1 MTSPDH
7 VSNAATNG
15 GAAGH
20 EKYRPYAGPDLPD
33 RTWPGM
39 RIETAPVWCSVDLR
53 DGNQALIEPMDGARK
68 MRMFKLLVD
77 MGFKEIEVGFP
88 SASETDYNF
97 LRELIEGGHV
107 PDDVTIQVLT
117 QAREHLIDRTIES
130 LDGAPNAIL
139 HLYNS
144 TSTLQRRVV
153 FKADRDGVKQI
164 AVDGAKMVADRI
176 AKCGAD
182 NLRLQYSPESFTGT
196 ELDYAL
202 EVCEAVMD
210 VWQPTAANPTI
221 INLPATVE
229 MSTPNIY
236 ADQIEWMHRNFSK
249 REAVILSLHPHNDRG
264 CAVAATELGLMAGA
278 DRVEGT
284 LFGNGERTGNVDIV
298 TLGLNMFTQGVD
310 PTLTFSDI
318 NELVEAAEFCNQ
330 LPVHERHPYAGKLVH
345 TAFSGSHQDAIRKGM
360 DAIRDANSNVWEV
373 PYLPI
378 DPGDI
383 GRTFEAIIRVN
394 SQSGKAGSAYLLEA
408 DHHVRL
414 PRGAEIEFSGIVQD
428 EADKTGK
435 EITSQRI
442 WELAE
447 EHFIRQTGRFELL
460 SFDVSKATADGSTER
475 VVAKIRHDGP
485 DGKGEVDVS
494 ATGNGPIS
502 AFVEAMR
509 SAFDLEFR
517 LADFGQN
524 TRSATSKAEAAAYV
538 ELVKEIDGKAVS
550 VYGVGIDT
558 SITMAPIRAVVSAL
572 NKL

>member
-15 GAAGH
+15 GAMGH

-202 EVCEAVMD
+202 EVCEAVMN

-318 NELVEAAEFCNQ
+318 NDLVEAAEFCNQ

-360 DAIRDANSNVWEV
+360 DAIRDANSDVWEV

-460 SFDVSKATADGSTER
+460 SFDVSKATADGSPSGWWRKSAMTAR
-475 VVAKIRHDGP
+475 MAK
-485 DGKGEVDVS
+485 GKLTS
-494 ATGNGPIS
+494 APPAMARSRPLSRPCGLRSTLNSGLPIS
-502 AFVEAMR
+502 GR
-509 SAFDLEFR
+509 
-517 LADFGQN
+517 
-524 TRSATSKAEAAAYV
+524 TR
-538 ELVKEIDGKAVS
+538 
-550 VYGVGIDT
+550 
-558 SITMAPIRAVVSAL
+558 AL
-572 NKL
+572 PHQGPKPPPM

>member
-7 VSNAATNG
+7 ATGTAMNG
-15 GAAGH
+15 GGAGH
-20 EKYRPYAGPDLPD
+20 EKYRPYAGPDLTD

-53 DGNQALIEPMDGARK
+53 DGNQALIEPMDSARK

-88 SASETDYNF
+88 SASETDFSF

-117 QAREHLIDRTIES
+117 QARETLIDRTIES

-249 REAVILSLHPHNDRG
+249 RDTVILSLHPHNDRG

-310 PTLTFSDI
+310 PTLTFADI

-360 DAIRDANSNVWEV
+360 DAIRDANADVWEV

-394 SQSGKAGSAYLLEA
+394 SQSGKAGAAYLLEA

-428 EADKTGK
+428 EADETGK

-447 EHFIRQTGRFELL
+447 AHFIHQTGQFELL
-460 SFDVSKATADGSTER
+460 AFDVSKATVDGSTER
-475 VVAKIRHDGP
+475 VVAKIRHNGP
-485 DGKGEVDVS
+485 DSKGDVDVS

-538 ELVKEIDGKAVS
+538 ELVKENDGKAVS

>member
-1 MTSPDH
+1 MTSTDH
-7 VSNAATNG
+7 AA
-15 GAAGH
+15 AVKPAGRH
-20 EKYRPYAGPDLPD
+20 EKYRPFAGPDLPD
-33 RTWPGM
+33 RTWPGKH
-39 RIETAPVWCSVDLR
+39 IDKAPVWCSVDLR

-68 MRMFKLLVD
+68 MRMFKLLVA

-88 SASETDYNF
+88 SASDTDYNF
-97 LRELIEGGHV
+97 LRELIEDGHV

-130 LDGAPNAIL
+130 LDGAPKAIL

-153 FKADRDGVKQI
+153 FKSDRDGVKQI

-176 AKCGAD
+176 SKCGAD

-202 EVCEAVMD
+202 DVCEAVMD
-210 VWQPTAANPTI
+210 VWQPTATNPTI

-229 MSTPNIY
+229 MSTPNIH
-236 ADQIEWMHRNFSK
+236 ADQIEWMHRNFSN
-249 REAVILSLHPHNDRG
+249 RDAVILSLHPHNDRG

-310 PTLTFSDI
+310 PKLSFSDI
-318 NELVEAAEFCNQ
+318 NNLVETAEFCNQ
-330 LPVHERHPYAGKLVH
+330 LPIHERHPYAGKLVH

-360 DAIRDANSNVWEV
+360 DALADANQDIWEV

-414 PRGAEIEFSGIVQD
+414 PRGAEVEFSGIVQR
-428 EADKTGK
+428 EADTTGK
-435 EITSQRI
+435 EITSARI

-447 EHFIRQTGRFELL
+447 EYYIQQTGRFELL
-460 SFDVSKATADGSTER
+460 AFDVSKATADGSSER
-475 VVAKIRHDGP
+475 VVATVRHVGR
-485 DGKGEVDVS
+485 EVSIS
-494 ATGNGPIS
+494 AIGNGPIS
-502 AFVEAMR
+502 AFVDAMR
-509 SAFDLEFR
+509 NEFGLEFR

-524 TRSATSKAEAAAYV
+524 TRSATSRAEAAAYV
-538 ELVKEIDGKAVS
+538 ELVVGDGSDAKS
-550 VYGVGIDT
+550 IYGVGIDT

>member
-7 VSNAATNG
+7 VSNAATNS

-33 RTWPGM
+33 RTWPGV

-97 LRELIEGGHV
+97 LRELIEGAHV

-130 LDGAPNAIL
+130 LDGALNAIL

-153 FKADRDGVKQI
+153 FKEDRGGVKQI
-164 AVDGAKMVADRI
+164 AVDGAMMVADRI

-284 LFGNGERTGNVDIV
+284 LFGNGERTGNVDII

-360 DAIRDANSNVWEV
+360 DAIRDANSDVWEV

-460 SFDVSKATADGSTER
+460 SFDVSKATADGSSER

-485 DGKGEVDVS
+485 DGKADVDVS

-509 SAFDLEFR
+509 TAFDLEFR

-524 TRSATSKAEAAAYV
+524 TRSATSRAEAAAYV
-538 ELVKEIDGKAVS
+538 ELVKEIDGNAVS
-550 VYGVGIDT
+550 VYGIGIDT

>member
-1 MTSPDH
+1 MP
-7 VSNAATNG
+7 G
-15 GAAGH
+15 MGF
-20 EKYRPYAGPDLPD
+20 EKYRPFEGPDLGD
-33 RTWPGM
+33 RTWPSA
-39 RIETAPVWCSVDLR
+39 RINTAPVWCSVDLR
-53 DGNQALIEPMDGARK
+53 DGNQALIEPMDAARK
-68 MRMFKLLVD
+68 MRMFKILVG

-88 SASETDYNF
+88 SASDTDFNF
-97 LRELIEGGHV
+97 LRELIDGGHV

-153 FKADRDGVKQI
+153 FKSDRDGVKQI

-176 AKCGAD
+176 TKCGAE

-202 EVCEAVMD
+202 DVCEAVMD
-210 VWQPTAANPTI
+210 VWQPTAENPTI

-236 ADQIEWMHRNFSK
+236 ADQIEWMSRNFSN
-249 REAVILSLHPHNDRG
+249 RDAVILSLHPHNDRG

-284 LFGNGERTGNVDIV
+284 LFGNGERTGNVDII
-298 TLGLNMFTQGVD
+298 TLGLNMFTQGVN
-310 PTLTFSDI
+310 PTLDFSDI
-318 NELVEAAEFCNQ
+318 NELVETAEFCNQ
-330 LPVHERHPYAGKLVH
+330 LAVPERHPYAGKLVH

-360 DAIRDANSNVWEV
+360 DALADANENVWEV

-378 DPGDI
+378 DPADI

-394 SQSGKAGSAYLLEA
+394 SQSGKAGAAYLLEA

-414 PRGAEIEFSGIVQD
+414 PRAAEIEFSGIVQR
-428 EADKTGK
+428 EADTTGK

-442 WELAE
+442 WELAQ
-447 EHFIRQTGRFELL
+447 EHYIRPTGTFELV
-460 SFDVSKATADGSTER
+460 SFDVAKASRNSDDER
-475 VVAKIRHDGP
+475 VTATVMHN
-485 DGKGEVDVS
+485 GKEVGIS
-494 ATGNGPIS
+494 AIGNGPIS

-509 SAFDLEFR
+509 NEFDLNFR

-524 TRSATSKAEAAAYV
+524 TREATSKAEAAAYV
-538 ELVKEIDGKAVS
+538 ELVVENGNDVRSIF
-550 VYGVGIDT
+550 GVGIDT
-558 SITMAPIRAVVSAL
+558 SITMAPIRAVMSAL
-572 NKL
+572 NKLKDGS

>member
-1 MTSPDH
+1 MTSTDH
-7 VSNAATNG
+7 AA
-15 GAAGH
+15 AAKPAGRH
-20 EKYRPYAGPDLPD
+20 EKYRPFAGPDLPD
-33 RTWPGM
+33 RTWPGK
-39 RIETAPVWCSVDLR
+39 RINKAPVWCSVDLR

-68 MRMFKLLVD
+68 MRMFKLLVA

-88 SASETDYNF
+88 SASDTDYNF
-97 LRELIEGGHV
+97 LRELIDGGHV

-130 LDGAPNAIL
+130 LDGAHSAIL

-153 FKADRDGVKQI
+153 FKSDRDGVKQI

-176 AKCGAD
+176 SKCSAD

-202 EVCEAVMD
+202 DVCEAVME
-210 VWQPTAANPTI
+210 VWQSSTANPTI

-229 MSTPNIY
+229 MSTPNIH
-236 ADQIEWMHRNFSK
+236 ADQIEWMDRNFSN
-249 REAVILSLHPHNDRG
+249 RDAVILSLHPHNDRG

-310 PTLTFSDI
+310 PTLDFSNI
-318 NELVEAAEFCNQ
+318 NNLVETAEFCNQ
-330 LPVHERHPYAGKLVH
+330 LPIHERHPYAGKLVH

-360 DAIRDANSNVWEV
+360 EALADANQDIWEV

-408 DHHVRL
+408 DHQVRL
-414 PRGAEIEFSGIVQD
+414 PRGAEIEFSGIVQR
-428 EADKTGK
+428 EADRTGK
-435 EITSQRI
+435 EITSARI

-447 EHFIRQTGRFELL
+447 AHYIRQTGRFELL
-460 SFDVSKATADGSTER
+460 DFDVSKATTDGSAER
-475 VVAKIRHDGP
+475 VVATVRHE
-485 DGKGEVDVS
+485 GKEISVT

-502 AFVEAMR
+502 AFVDAMR
-509 SAFDLEFR
+509 TEFGLSFR

-538 ELVKEIDGKAVS
+538 ELVVGEGDDAKSI
-550 VYGVGIDT
+550 YGVGIDT

>member
-1 MTSPDH
+1 F
-7 VSNAATNG
+7 
-15 GAAGH
+15 
-20 EKYRPYAGPDLPD
+20 EKYRPFEGPDLGD
-33 RTWPGM
+33 RTWPSA
-39 RIETAPVWCSVDLR
+39 RINTAPVWCSVDLR
-53 DGNQALIEPMDGARK
+53 DGNQALIEPMDAARK
-68 MRMFKLLVD
+68 MRMFKILVG

-88 SASETDYNF
+88 SASDTDFNF
-97 LRELIEGGHV
+97 LRELIDGGHV

-153 FKADRDGVKQI
+153 FKSDRDGVKQI

-176 AKCGAD
+176 TKCGAE

-202 EVCEAVMD
+202 DVCEAVMD
-210 VWQPTAANPTI
+210 VWQPTAKNPTI

-236 ADQIEWMHRNFSK
+236 ADQIEWMSRNFSN
-249 REAVILSLHPHNDRG
+249 RDAVILSLHPHNDRG

-284 LFGNGERTGNVDIV
+284 LFGNGERTGNVDII
-298 TLGLNMFTQGVD
+298 TLGLNMFTQGVN
-310 PTLTFSDI
+310 PTLDFSDI
-318 NELVEAAEFCNQ
+318 NELVETAEFCNQ
-330 LPVHERHPYAGKLVH
+330 LPVPERHPYAGKLVH

-360 DAIRDANSNVWEV
+360 DALADANENVWEV

-378 DPGDI
+378 DPADI

-394 SQSGKAGSAYLLEA
+394 SQSGKAGAAYLLEA

-414 PRGAEIEFSGIVQD
+414 PRAAEIEFSGIVQR
-428 EADKTGK
+428 EADTTGK

-442 WELAE
+442 WELAQ
-447 EHFIRQTGRFELL
+447 EHYIRPTGTFELV
-460 SFDVSKATADGSTER
+460 SFDVAKASRNSDDER
-475 VVAKIRHDGP
+475 VTATVMHN
-485 DGKGEVDVS
+485 GKEVGIS
-494 ATGNGPIS
+494 AIGNGPIS

-509 SAFDLEFR
+509 NEFDLNFR

-524 TRSATSKAEAAAYV
+524 TREATSKAEAAAYV
-538 ELVKEIDGKAVS
+538 ELVVEDGNDVRS
-550 VYGVGIDT
+550 IFGVGIDT
-558 SITMAPIRAVVSAL
+558 SITMAPIRAVMSAL
-572 NKL
+572 NKLKDGS

>member
-1 MTSPDH
+1 MPSLR
-7 VSNAATNG
+7 
-15 GAAGH
+15 H
-20 EKYRPYAGPDLPD
+20 EKYRPFIGPDLND
-33 RTWPGM
+33 RQWPNQQI
-39 RIETAPVWCSVDLR
+39 RSAPVWCSVDLR
-53 DGNQALIEPMDGARK
+53 DGNQALIEPMDSVRK
-68 MRMFKLLVD
+68 MKMFKMLVA

-88 SASETDYNF
+88 AASDTDFNF

-107 PDDVTIQVLT
+107 PANVTIQVLT
-117 QAREHLIDRTIES
+117 QAREHLIDRTVDS
-130 LDGAPNAIL
+130 LRGSPNAIL

-164 AVDGAKMVADRI
+164 ATDGAKMVADRL
-176 AKCGAD
+176 ANAGAD

-202 EVCEAVMD
+202 DVCESVMEI
-210 VWQPTAANPTI
+210 WQSTPENPTI

-229 MSTPNIY
+229 MSAPNIY
-236 ADQIEWMHRNFSK
+236 ADQIEWMGRNFNDRKS
-249 REAVILSLHPHNDRG
+249 VILSLHPHNDRG

-284 LFGNGERTGNVDIV
+284 LFGNGERTGNVDLV
-298 TLGLNMFTQGVD
+298 TLGLNMFTQGVNPNLD
-310 PTLTFSDI
+310 FSNI
-318 NELVEAAEFCNQ
+318 NKLIETAEFCNQ

-345 TAFSGSHQDAIRKGM
+345 TAFSGSHQDAIRKGIE
-360 DAIRDANSNVWEV
+360 ALAEANDDVWEV

-378 DPGDI
+378 DPADI

-394 SQSGKAGSAYLLEA
+394 SQSGKAGAAYLLEA

-414 PRGAEIEFSGIVQD
+414 PRKAEIEFSGIVQN

-442 WELAE
+442 WELAG
-447 EHFIRQTGRFELL
+447 EHYINPRGPFELVNFG
-460 SFDVSKATADGSTER
+460 SGRASRTSGAERITATLLHE
-475 VVAKIRHDGP
+475 
-485 DGKGEVDVS
+485 GKKVDIS

-502 AFVEAMR
+502 AFVDAMR
-509 SAFDLEFR
+509 DEFGLNFR

-538 ELVKEIDGKAVS
+538 ELLHDVNDTQHS
-550 VYGVGIDT
+550 VFGVGIDT
-558 SITMAPIRAVVSAL
+558 SITLAPIRAVVSAI
-572 NKL
+572 NKLVTQ

>member
-1 MTSPDH
+1 MISTDH
-7 VSNAATNG
+7 AA
-15 GAAGH
+15 AAKPAGRH
-20 EKYRPYAGPDLPD
+20 EKYRPFAGPDLPD
-33 RTWPGM
+33 RTWPGK
-39 RIETAPVWCSVDLR
+39 RINKAPVWCSVDLR

-68 MRMFKLLVD
+68 MRMFKLLVA

-88 SASETDYNF
+88 SASDTDYNF
-97 LRELIEGGHV
+97 LRELIDGGHV
-107 PDDVTIQVLT
+107 PDNVTIQVLT

-130 LDGAPNAIL
+130 LDGAHSAIL

-153 FKADRDGVKQI
+153 FKSDRDGVKQI

-176 AKCGAD
+176 SKCSAD

-202 EVCEAVMD
+202 DVCEAVME
-210 VWQPTAANPTI
+210 VWQSSTANPTI

-229 MSTPNIY
+229 MSTPNIH
-236 ADQIEWMHRNFSK
+236 ADQIEWMDRNFSN
-249 REAVILSLHPHNDRG
+249 RDAVILSLHPHNDRG

-310 PTLTFSDI
+310 PTLDFSNI
-318 NELVEAAEFCNQ
+318 NNLVETAEFCNQ
-330 LPVHERHPYAGKLVH
+330 LPIHERHPYAGKLVH

-360 DAIRDANSNVWEV
+360 EALAHANQDIWEV

-408 DHHVRL
+408 DHQVRL
-414 PRGAEIEFSGIVQD
+414 PRGAEIEFSGIVQQ
-428 EADKTGK
+428 EADRTGK
-435 EITSQRI
+435 EISSARI

-447 EHFIRQTGRFELL
+447 AHYIRQTGRFELL
-460 SFDVSKATADGSTER
+460 DFDVSKATTDGSAER
-475 VVAKIRHDGP
+475 VVATVRYESKEIS
-485 DGKGEVDVS
+485 VT

-502 AFVEAMR
+502 AFVDAMR
-509 SAFDLEFR
+509 TEFGLSFR

-538 ELVKEIDGKAVS
+538 ELVVGEGNDAKSI
-550 VYGVGIDT
+550 YGVGIDT

>member
-1 MTSPDH
+1 MTRADH
-7 VSNAATNG
+7 AA
-15 GAAGH
+15 AAKQARRH
-20 EKYRPYAGPDLPD
+20 EKYRPFAGPDLPD
-33 RTWPGM
+33 RTWPSK
-39 RIETAPVWCSVDLR
+39 RIDKAPVWCSVDLR

-68 MRMFKLLVD
+68 MRMFKLLVA

-88 SASETDYNF
+88 SASDTDYNF
-97 LRELIEGGHV
+97 LRELIENGHV
-107 PDDVTIQVLT
+107 PGDVTIQVLT

-130 LDGAPNAIL
+130 LDGAPRAIL

-144 TSTLQRRVV
+144 TSSLQRRVV
-153 FKADRDGVKQI
+153 FKSDRDGVKQI
-164 AVDGAKMVADRI
+164 AVDGAKMIADRI
-176 AKCGAD
+176 SKCKAD

-202 EVCEAVMD
+202 DVCEAVMD
-210 VWQPTAANPTI
+210 IWQPTTTNPTI

-236 ADQIEWMHRNFSK
+236 ADQIEWMHRKFSN
-249 REAVILSLHPHNDRG
+249 REVVILSLHPHNDRG

-310 PTLTFSDI
+310 PRLNFSDI
-318 NELVEAAEFCNQ
+318 NNLVETAEFCNQ

-360 DAIRDANSNVWEV
+360 DALAQTNQNVWEV

-408 DHHVRL
+408 DHQVRL
-414 PRGAEIEFSGIVQD
+414 PRGAEVEFSGIVQR
-428 EADKTGK
+428 EADTTGK
-435 EITSQRI
+435 EITSARI

-447 EHFIRQTGRFELL
+447 EHYIRQTGRFELL
-460 SFDVSKATADGSTER
+460 AFDVSKAKTDGSSER
-475 VVAKIRHDGP
+475 VVATVLHNGREISI
-485 DGKGEVDVS
+485 S

-502 AFVEAMR
+502 AFVDAMR
-509 SAFDLEFR
+509 TEFGLSFR

-524 TRSATSKAEAAAYV
+524 TRSASSRAEAAAYV
-538 ELVKEIDGKAVS
+538 ELVVGDGIAAKS
-550 VYGVGIDT
+550 IYGVGIDT
-558 SITMAPIRAVVSAL
+558 SITMAPIRALVSAL

>member
-1 MTSPDH
+1 MPSLR
-7 VSNAATNG
+7 
-15 GAAGH
+15 H
-20 EKYRPYAGPDLPD
+20 EKYRSFIGPDLSD
-33 RTWPGM
+33 RQWPNQQI
-39 RIETAPVWCSVDLR
+39 RSAPVWCSVDLR
-53 DGNQALIEPMDGARK
+53 DGNQALIEPMDSVRK
-68 MRMFKLLVD
+68 MKMFKMLIA

-88 SASETDYNF
+88 AASDTDFNF

-107 PDDVTIQVLT
+107 PANVTIQVLT
-117 QAREHLIDRTIES
+117 QAREHLIDRTVDS
-130 LDGAPNAIL
+130 LRGAPNAIL

-164 AVDGAKMVADRI
+164 ATDGAKLVAERLAD
-176 AKCGAD
+176 AGAD

-202 EVCEAVMD
+202 DVCESVMEI
-210 VWQPTAANPTI
+210 WQSTPENPTI

-229 MSTPNIY
+229 MSAPNIY
-236 ADQIEWMHRNFSK
+236 ADQIEWMGRNFSDRK
-249 REAVILSLHPHNDRG
+249 SVILSLHPHNDRG

-298 TLGLNMFTQGVD
+298 TLGLNMFTQGVNPNLD
-310 PTLTFSDI
+310 FSNI
-318 NELVEAAEFCNQ
+318 NNLIETAEFCNQ
-330 LPVHERHPYAGKLVH
+330 LRVHERHPYAGKLVH
-345 TAFSGSHQDAIRKGM
+345 TAFSGSPQDAIRKGIEALAETN
-360 DAIRDANSNVWEV
+360 DDIWEV

-378 DPGDI
+378 DPADI

-394 SQSGKAGSAYLLEA
+394 SQSGKAGAAYLLEA

-414 PRGAEIEFSGIVQD
+414 PRKAEIEFSGIVQN

-442 WELAE
+442 WELAKE
-447 EHFIRQTGRFELL
+447 YYINPQGPFELVDFE
-460 SFDVSKATADGSTER
+460 SSRASRSSEAERITATLL
-475 VVAKIRHDGP
+475 HDGE
-485 DGKGEVDVS
+485 KVIIS

-502 AFVEAMR
+502 AFVDAMR
-509 SAFDLEFR
+509 DEFGLSFR

-538 ELVKEIDGKAVS
+538 ELVHDVNDTQHS
-550 VYGVGIDT
+550 VFGVGIDT
-558 SITMAPIRAVVSAL
+558 SITLAPIRAMVSAI
-572 NKL
+572 NKLVAQ

>member
-1 MTSPDH
+1 MTSTDH
-7 VSNAATNG
+7 AAV
-15 GAAGH
+15 AKPAGRH
-20 EKYRPYAGPDLPD
+20 EKYRPFAGPDLPD
-33 RTWPGM
+33 RTWPGK
-39 RIETAPVWCSVDLR
+39 RINKAPVWCSVDLR

-68 MRMFKLLVD
+68 MRMFKLLVA

-88 SASETDYNF
+88 SASDTDYNF

-107 PDDVTIQVLT
+107 PGDVTIQVLT

-130 LDGAPNAIL
+130 LDGAHSAIL

-153 FKADRDGVKQI
+153 FKSDRDGVKQI

-176 AKCGAD
+176 SKCSAD

-202 EVCEAVMD
+202 DVCEAVME
-210 VWQPTAANPTI
+210 VWQSSTANPTI

-229 MSTPNIY
+229 MSTPNIH
-236 ADQIEWMHRNFSK
+236 ADQIEWMDRNFSN
-249 REAVILSLHPHNDRG
+249 RDAVILSLHPHNDRG

-310 PTLTFSDI
+310 PTLDFSNI
-318 NELVEAAEFCNQ
+318 NDLVETAEFCNQ
-330 LPVHERHPYAGKLVH
+330 LPIHERHPYAGKLVH

-360 DAIRDANSNVWEV
+360 EALADANQDIWEV

-408 DHHVRL
+408 DHQVRL
-414 PRGAEIEFSGIVQD
+414 PRGAEIEFSGIVQR
-428 EADKTGK
+428 EADRTGK
-435 EITSQRI
+435 EITSARI

-447 EHFIRQTGRFELL
+447 AHYIRQTGRFELL
-460 SFDVSKATADGSTER
+460 DFDVSKATTDGSTER
-475 VVAKIRHDGP
+475 VVATLRHE
-485 DGKGEVDVS
+485 GKETSVT

-502 AFVEAMR
+502 AFVDAMR
-509 SAFDLEFR
+509 TEFGLSFR

-538 ELVKEIDGKAVS
+538 ELVVGEGNDAKSI
-550 VYGVGIDT
+550 YGVGIDT